1 MTLQAGVIGYPLHHS
16 ISPQFQQPAFDHL
29 GLDVRYAARE
39 TPPERLP
46 SFLDELRAGGW
57 LGCNVTIPHKLAVFD
72 GVDALTDEAREIG
85 AVNTVIVEGGRL
97 LGHNTDAEGF
107 MRALRAEAGF
117 DVRGKEVV
125 LLGAG
130 GAALAVAVGL
140 ARAGVK
146 RLWIAN
152 RTPARAEAL
161 AQRLEGRTD
170 ARALPPHPA
179 ALVQALRDAQLLVNS
194 TSVGMSSGPAPSDLP
209 LPEALLGPHLL
220 VYDLVY
226 NPAVTPL
233 LAAASRVGARTLEG
247 LPMLVY
253 QGAASFERWTGKP
266 APTTIMM
273 EAARRALREREG
285 PSELAS
291 EALRNTVRG
300 SGGAQRPL
308 AARNE

>member
-29 GLDVRYAARE
+29 GLDVRYTARE
-39 TPPERLP
+39 TPPERLT

-57 LGCNVTIPHKLAVFD
+57 LGCNVTIPHKLAVYE
-72 GVDALTDEAREIG
+72 GVDALTDEAQEIG
-85 AVNTVIVEGGRL
+85 AVNTVVVQDGRL

-107 MRALRAEAGF
+107 MRALREEAGF

-140 ARAGVK
+140 ARGGAK

-152 RTPARAEAL
+152 RTPARAADL
-161 AQRLEGRTD
+161 AKRLADRTD
-170 ARALPPHPA
+170 ARALPPRPD
-179 ALVQALRDAQLLVNS
+179 ALARALKDAQLLVNS
-194 TSVGMSSGPAPSDLP
+194 TSVGMSSGPAPEDLP
-209 LPEALLGPHLL
+209 LPKSLLGPHLL

-233 LAAASRVGARTLEG
+233 LAAAKQAGAHTLEG

-266 APTTIMM
+266 APTNIMM
-273 EAARRALREREG
+273 EAARQA
-285 PSELAS
+285 
-291 EALRNTVRG
+291 
-300 SGGAQRPL
+300 L
-308 AARNE
+308 AARIH